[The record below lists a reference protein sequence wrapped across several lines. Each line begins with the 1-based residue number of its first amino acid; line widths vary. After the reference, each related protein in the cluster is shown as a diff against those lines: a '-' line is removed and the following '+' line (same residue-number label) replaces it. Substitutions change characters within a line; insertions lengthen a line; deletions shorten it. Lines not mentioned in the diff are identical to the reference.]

1 MLIAT
6 PQHSGMVIDFR
17 EVAPHSATV
26 DMFNKSANTAQQVK
40 WNDYSCFEFDMFP
53 PDPLPK
59 GLS

>member
-40 WNDYSCFEFDMFP
+40 WNDNS
-53 PDPLPK
+53 
-59 GLS
+59 